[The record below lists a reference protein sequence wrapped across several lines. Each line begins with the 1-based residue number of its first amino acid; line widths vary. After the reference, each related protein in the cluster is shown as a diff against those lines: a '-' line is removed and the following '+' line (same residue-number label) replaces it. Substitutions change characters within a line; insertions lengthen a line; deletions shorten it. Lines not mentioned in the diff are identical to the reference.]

1 MPLVKSN
8 GINLYYEERGVGDPL
23 LLLMGITAPGA
34 AWEKHVA
41 FWEKSFRCILIDN
54 RGVGKSDKPPGPYS
68 TAQMAD
74 DCAGLLVNL
83 GLEKIKVVGCSMGST
98 IAQQLA
104 IRHPEKVSAVVLMCP
119 WARCDNTAK
128 AIFQHM
134 AVCKARL
141 RPEEFSRY
149 VQLLIYSKRSWDD
162 PEIFAGL
169 EEDRKNAALDPTPQP
184 LLGLEGQAEACINH
198 NVLDQLGQISVP
210 ALVIGGKEDAF
221 TPLWMTNEVASG
233 IPKAELHLYKNS
245 GHAFHWENL
254 EDFNHR
260 VRDWLLKADNL
271 KREG

>member
-104 IRHPEKVSAVVLMCP
+104 IRHPEK
-119 WARCDNTAK
+119 
-128 AIFQHM
+128 
-134 AVCKARL
+134 
-141 RPEEFSRY
+141 
-149 VQLLIYSKRSWDD
+149 
-162 PEIFAGL
+162 
-169 EEDRKNAALDPTPQP
+169 
-184 LLGLEGQAEACINH
+184 
-198 NVLDQLGQISVP
+198 
-210 ALVIGGKEDAF
+210 
-221 TPLWMTNEVASG
+221 
-233 IPKAELHLYKNS
+233 
-245 GHAFHWENL
+245 
-254 EDFNHR
+254 
-260 VRDWLLKADNL
+260 
-271 KREG
+271 